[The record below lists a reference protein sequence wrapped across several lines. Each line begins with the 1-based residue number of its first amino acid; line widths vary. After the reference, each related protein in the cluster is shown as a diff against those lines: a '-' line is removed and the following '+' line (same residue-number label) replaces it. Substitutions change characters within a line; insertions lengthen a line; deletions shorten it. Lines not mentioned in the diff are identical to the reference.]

1 MKYKTLENT
10 RVRLTP
16 LRKDDII
23 HLEPV
28 AFEDPELLAYSPSSI
43 HSPQSLTEYLG
54 IAIKE
59 RYPFLIFDKRNHA
72 YAGSTSY
79 GNYSAYHQRIEI
91 GWSWIGKKFQGTGLN
106 TAMKMLMLQHA
117 FESEKMERVEF
128 KIDSR
133 NIRSR
138 KAIEKLGAVYEGKLR
153 SHTLMLDG
161 FRRDTV
167 YYSILKDEWEDVK
180 NRIASDLR

>member
-1 MKYKTLENT
+1 MKYITLENT

-16 LRKDDII
+16 LRKDDFT
-23 HLEPV
+23 HLEQV
-28 AFEDPELLAYSPSSI
+28 AFKDPELLAFSPSSI
-43 HSPQSLTEYLG
+43 HNPQSLSEYIG

-59 RYPFLIFDKRNHA
+59 RYPFLIFDKRFHG

-79 GNYSAYHQRIEI
+79 GNYSSYHDRIEI
-91 GWSWIGKKFQGTGLN
+91 GWTWIGKRFQGTGLN
-106 TAMKMLMLQHA
+106 TAMKLLMLQHA
-117 FESEKMERVEF
+117 FETMNLERVEF
-128 KIDSR
+128 KIDGR

-138 KAIEKLGAVYEGKLR
+138 KAVEKLGAVYEGKLR

-180 NRIASDLR
+180 NRISTEI